1 MRRRWLAE
9 VRAGRVP
16 GSAVCGSLAGMAL
29 ADHAG
34 SIALGGHTVPRLGF
48 GTMRLTGPRIFGEP
62 ADPEACVRT
71 VRDAY
76 EGGVRLFD
84 TAWYYGPDVAS
95 RIVREALAPYPDDI
109 VFVSKLGGARRPNSD
124 WYAAPTRDEL
134 RAGAERECRLLG
146 VDHLPV
152 VHLRWMENDRG
163 VPFEEMLASLL
174 ELRDEGV
181 IGAIGLSN
189 IDTGHLDTALGE
201 GVHPATVSNAY
212 GPGVRDA
219 DALLDRCTELGI
231 PFLPF
236 FSLLTADR
244 AKAVQVVASQ
254 LGASPAQVAIAW
266 QLRRAPNVLPIPGTS
281 KPDHLAENL
290 AAAHMT
296 LSDEHVAAIT

>member
-1 MRRRWLAE
+1 MTLE
-9 VRAGRVP
+9 TQV
-16 GSAVCGSLAGMAL
+16 
-29 ADHAG
+29 G
-34 SIALGGHTVPRLGF
+34 SIAIGQRSVPRLGF

-76 EGGVRLFD
+76 EGGVRVFD

-109 VFVSKLGGARRPNSD
+109 VFVSKLGGARRENGD

-152 VHLRWMENDRG
+152 VHLRWMEGGG
-163 VPFEEMLASLL
+163 VSFEEMLNSML
-174 ELRDEGV
+174 ELREEGV

-189 IDTGHLDTALGE
+189 INTGHLDTALGE

-212 GPGVRDA
+212 GPGEREA

-236 FSLLTADR
+236 FSLLTSDR
-244 AKAVQVVASQ
+244 AKAVHDVAAQ
-254 LGASPAQVAIAW
+254 LGASPAQIAIAW
-266 QLRRAPNVLPIPGTS
+266 QLRRAPTVLPIPGTS
-281 KPDHLAENL
+281 RPDHLGENL
-290 AAAHMT
+290 AAAQIE
-296 LSDEHVAAIT
+296 LSDGQYAAITSPDPGQDTSST

>member
-1 MRRRWLAE
+1 MT
-9 VRAGRVP
+9 
-16 GSAVCGSLAGMAL
+16 L

-34 SIALGGHTVPRLGF
+34 SIALAGRSVPRLGF

-62 ADPEACVRT
+62 VDPEACVRT
-71 VRDAY
+71 VQDAY
-76 EGGVRLFD
+76 EGGVRVFD

-109 VFVSKLGGARRPNSD
+109 VFVSKLGGARRPSGE

-134 RAGAERECRLLG
+134 RAGAERECHLLG
-146 VDHLPV
+146 VERLPV
-152 VHLRWMENDRG
+152 VHLRWMGTGG
-163 VPFEEMLASLL
+163 VVSFEEMLTSLL
-174 ELRDEGV
+174 ELREDGM

-189 IDTGHLDTALGE
+189 IVVDHLDTALGE

-212 GPGVRDA
+212 GPGDRAA

-236 FSLLTADR
+236 FSIHTTDR
-244 AKAVQVVASQ
+244 AQAVHDVAAQ
-254 LGASPAQVAIAW
+254 LGASPAQIAIAW

-281 KPDHLAENL
+281 NPAHLSENL
-290 AAAHMT
+290 AAAQLARALRRT
-296 LSDEHVAAIT
+296 VRGDQLLGARGLKQRVALHAVARGAARQ

>member
-1 MRRRWLAE
+1 MT
-9 VRAGRVP
+9 
-16 GSAVCGSLAGMAL
+16 L

-34 SIALGGHTVPRLGF
+34 SVTLGGRSVPRLGF

-76 EGGVRLFD
+76 AGGVRVFD

-95 RIVREALAPYPDDI
+95 RIVREALAPHPDDI
-109 VFVSKLGGARRPNSD
+109 VFVSKLGGARRPNGD

-152 VHLRWMENDRG
+152 VHLRWMEAGGR
-163 VPFEEMLASLL
+163 VSLEEMLTSLL

-181 IGAIGLSN
+181 IGAVGLSN
-189 IDTGHLDTALGE
+189 IGLEHLDTALRE
-201 GVHPATVSNAY
+201 GVRPATVSNAY
-212 GPGVRDA
+212 GPGDRDA
-219 DALLDRCTELGI
+219 DAVLDRCTELDI

-236 FSLLTADR
+236 FSLVTSDR
-244 AKAVQVVASQ
+244 ARALQDVATE

-281 KPDHLAENL
+281 NPEPLRENL
-290 AAAHMT
+290 AAT
-296 LSDEHVAAIT
+296 QLDLSDAQYAAIK

>member
-1 MRRRWLAE
+1 MT
-9 VRAGRVP
+9 
-16 GSAVCGSLAGMAL
+16 L

-62 ADPEACVRT
+62 ADPKACVRT

-76 EGGVRLFD
+76 QGGVRVFD

-109 VFVSKLGGARRPNSD
+109 VLVSKLGGARRPNGD
-124 WYAAPTRDEL
+124 WYAAATRDEL

-146 VDHLPV
+146 VDQLPV
-152 VHLRWMENDRG
+152 VHLRWMGAGG
-163 VPFEEMLASLL
+163 VSFGEMLTSLL
-174 ELRDEGV
+174 ELRGEGV

-189 IDTGHLDTALGE
+189 IDTGHLDSALGE
-201 GVHPATVSNAY
+201 GLHPATVSNAY
-212 GPGVRDA
+212 GPGDRDA

-244 AKAVQVVASQ
+244 SQAVHDIAAQ
-254 LGASPAQVAIAW
+254 LGATPAQVAIAW
-266 QLRRAPNVLPIPGTS
+266 ELRRAPNVLPIPGTS
-281 KPDHLAENL
+281 NPEHLTENL
-290 AAAHMT
+290 AAVQLE
-296 LSDEHVAAIT
+296 LSDAQYAAIT